1 MTENT
6 PLGRALTTIR
16 ELRGELDQMRHP
28 RPVAIVGVGLRFPQG
43 ATSLDAFSAQLRAG
57 ISRSM
62 PFPDSRRRHD
72 RAEWEDLGNAPGSY
86 LDDIWSFD
94 CGYFGIGEDEARAVD
109 PRTRLM
115 LELTIEAL
123 DDAGLDL
130 ESVAGPRTGLF
141 LVTTGTEHLRWAT
154 AATPEWAHGSGDCF
168 ALGRLS
174 FHLGIEGPATC
185 VDTACSSAI
194 VALDGARRAL
204 QRGEC
209 DLALVGG
216 AQLVLDPGDYRI
228 GHVAGLLSAQ
238 GRCRSFDDHADGF
251 IRGEGAGILL
261 LCREEDALRYGVGVQ
276 GLIHASGVCQTGRA
290 TGFAIPNVLAES
302 EGIRTVCSES
312 GVNLDQIGL
321 VEAHGTASKIGDAVE
336 IEALARAFAE
346 RDVAEPLLVTCSKP
360 VLGHTES
367 LAGLSGVLAALAAL
381 RSGEAAPVAGLHE
394 RNTMVEWDTLPLE
407 LLRTTRPLPAQKPL
421 VLVSALGM
429 GGANGY
435 VVLGPAPTTIGVIH
449 SRTVPRRSWHHV
461 DCSPEL
467 VKEPAELGPQPKP
480 TAQLTISEPASL
492 PDRLVAIGWQM
503 AETARGYLL
512 SEIRVVPGP
521 EPLTAE
527 VVGCLLAVGGRT
539 VIRSPEELALRVDDA
554 LVLDL
559 SGTVAGSGM
568 VATENLRT
576 VLAAGVH
583 PGVDVVSQEQIA
595 RWWEIALHGEGV
607 VLDIAGSTT
616 PEEAI
621 LEWLRQPEAVSGCV
635 RADRLHVLT
644 GTALPAAPRP
654 VDSGRGWR
662 VTAAIPGRLESVAP
676 VAAEPV
682 ACGAGE
688 VRIRVNAAG
697 LNFSD
702 VLKAL
707 GRYPGQ
713 AGDPMLGVECSGTV
727 EAVGEDVNDLRLGE
741 RVMAI
746 APGTFAQ
753 TVLTP
758 RHLVAPVPD
767 GMDMELAAGVPVAFL
782 TAALAVLVEGRPL
795 PGQTL
800 LVHSAAGGVG
810 QAVIQIARAAGT
822 RVLATASTP
831 QKRALLQEL
840 GAAEVADSRSDDFV
854 SMVQSASHGL
864 GVDVLVNSLSGQLFA
879 ASIGLMA
886 AGGRFVELGKHEI
899 YGQGELPLS
908 FFREGRSF
916 AAVDLDALVWRQP
929 DAVRALWDTVARGF
943 VTGAYHPIQT
953 TRVNISEL
961 PSVMEQMAEGRHVG
975 KIVVAGLHDTLF
987 TPPPTAATSKRPG
1000 TAYISGWPAAAAQE
1014 SAAGLLR
1021 GGWKT
1026 FTLRG
1031 NDDPRQLAAAAYP
1044 LRLAGASITEEPVAT
1059 AERVVVLAPVA
1070 AANADTWESLAA
1082 TIRLSRCTRATIVV
1096 EDSSVLPPALA
1107 WARTLTDE
1115 RRHVDVCQRCAPHV
1129 MPELES
1135 VPAAVARL
1143 SPEFASSLGVMS
1155 VTQHVGTP
1163 STPTSTQ
1170 VLAAMPGASRVRLMS
1185 QATVGVAASVL
1196 GVEAMTVD
1204 PHAPLTELGFTSL
1217 RSLQFR
1223 QRLEDELGLVL
1234 PATLGWQYPTL
1245 ERIASHLVDLLE
1257 QQALGGP
1264 TRIAAMPAPEERT
1277 IGGPAST
1284 AAGVSDD
1291 VPVVDAE
1298 SLNRKIDQLEKEL
1311 SR

>member
-16 ELRGELDQMRHP
+16 ELRDELDQIRHP

-43 ATSLDAFSAQLRAG
+43 ATSLDAFSAQLCAG
-57 ISRSM
+57 VPRSM
-62 PFPDSRRRHD
+62 PFPESRRKHGH
-72 RAEWEDLGNAPGSY
+72 AEWEDLGSAPGSY

-115 LELTIEAL
+115 LELTVEAL

-130 ESVAGPRTGLF
+130 AAVAGPRTGLF
-141 LVTTGTEHLRWAT
+141 LVTTGKDYLRWAT
-154 AATPEWAHGSGDCF
+154 DVTPEWARGSGDCF

-194 VALDGARRAL
+194 VALDSARRAL

-216 AQLVLDPGDYRI
+216 VQLILDPEDYRT
-228 GHVAGLLSAQ
+228 GHAAGLLSVQ
-238 GRCRSFDDHADGF
+238 GRCRSFGDHADGF
-251 IRGEGAGILL
+251 IRGEGAGMLL
-261 LCREEDALRYGVGVQ
+261 LCREEDALHYGVGVQ

-290 TGFAIPNVLAES
+290 TGFAVPNVLAES
-302 EGIRTVCSES
+302 EGIRAVCGES
-312 GVNLDQIGL
+312 GVDLDQIGL
-321 VEAHGTASKIGDAVE
+321 VEAHGTASEIGDAVE
-336 IEALARAFAE
+336 IEALARAFAD
-346 RDVAEPLLVTCSKP
+346 RDAAEPLLVTCSKP

-367 LAGLSGVLAALAAL
+367 LAGLSGLLAALAAL
-381 RSGEAAPVAGLHE
+381 RSGEVAPVAGLRE
-394 RNTMVEWDTLPLE
+394 RNTMVEWDALPLE
-407 LLRTTRPLPAQKPL
+407 PLRSTRPLPTQRPL
-421 VLVSALGM
+421 ILVSALGM

-435 VVLGPAPTTIGVIH
+435 LVLGPAPTRGAIH
-449 SRTVPRRSWHHV
+449 RRTATRRFWHHV

-467 VKEPAELGPQPKP
+467 VEPVAERRPRPRP
-480 TAQLTISEPASL
+480 AVEPTISEPASL
-492 PDRLVAIGWQM
+492 PDRLVAINWQM
-503 AETARGYLL
+503 AETARGDLP
-512 SEIRVVPGP
+512 SDIRVVPGP

-527 VVGCLLAVGGRT
+527 VLGCLLAAGGRA
-539 VIRSPEELALRVDDA
+539 VILPPEELVRRVDDA

-583 PGVDVVSQEQIA
+583 PGVEVVNREQIA
-595 RWWEIALHGEGV
+595 RWWEIVLHGEGA

-616 PEEAI
+616 PDEAVR
-621 LEWLRQPEAVSGCV
+621 EWLKQPEAVSGCM
-635 RADRLHVLT
+635 RAGRLHVLT
-644 GTALPAAPRP
+644 GSVLPETPRP
-654 VDSGRGWR
+654 VVSGRSWR
-662 VTAAIPGRLESVAP
+662 VIAATPGRLESVAP

-682 ACGAGE
+682 TCDAGE
-688 VRIRVNAAG
+688 VRIRVSAAG

-713 AGDPMLGVECSGTV
+713 IGDPMLGVECSGTV
-727 EAVGEDVNDLRLGE
+727 EAVGEDVNDLRPGE

-753 TVLTP
+753 TVVTP

-767 GMDMELAAGVPVAFL
+767 GIDMELAAGVPVAFL
-782 TAALAVLVEGRPL
+782 TAAHAVLVEGRPL
-795 PGQTL
+795 TGQTL

-810 QAVIQIARAAGT
+810 QAVIQIALAAGA

-854 SMVQSASHGL
+854 SMVQSASRGL

-886 AGGRFVELGKHEI
+886 AGGRFVELGKRDI
-899 YGQGELPLS
+899 YGQDDLPLS

-916 AAVDLDALVWRQP
+916 AAVDLDALVWRHP
-929 DAVRALWDTVARGF
+929 EAVRALWGTVARGF
-943 VTGAYHPIQT
+943 ATGAYHPIQT
-953 TRVNISEL
+953 TKVNIAEL
-961 PSVMEQMAEGRHVG
+961 PLAMEQMAEGRHVG
-975 KIVVAGLHDTLF
+975 KIVVTGLQDTLF
-987 TPPPTAATSKRPG
+987 TPPSTAVTSKRSG
-1000 TAYISGWPAAAAQE
+1000 TAYVSGWPAAAAQE

-1021 GGWKT
+1021 GGWRT
-1026 FTLRG
+1026 FILRG
-1031 NDDPRQLAAAAYP
+1031 NDDPRQHAAAAYP
-1044 LRLAGASITEEPVAT
+1044 LRLAGASITEESVAT

-1070 AANADTWESLAA
+1070 AANADAWEPLAA
-1082 TIRLSRCTRATIVV
+1082 TIRLRRCTRATIVV
-1096 EDSSVLPPALA
+1096 EESSVLPIALA

-1115 RRHVDVCQRCAPHV
+1115 SRHVDVCQRCAPHV

-1143 SPEFASSLGVMS
+1143 SPEFAFSLGVAS
-1155 VTQHVGTP
+1155 VTRRVATP
-1163 STPTSTQ
+1163 RTPTSKQ

-1185 QATVGVAASVL
+1185 QVIVGVAASVL
-1196 GVEAMTVD
+1196 GVEATTVD

-1245 ERIASHLVDLLE
+1245 GRIASHLVDLLE
-1257 QQALGGP
+1257 QQTP
-1264 TRIAAMPAPEERT
+1264 
-1277 IGGPAST
+1277 GGPARIAVT
-1284 AAGVSDD
+1284 PPAERTTDIPAPNAAEVSDD

-1311 SR
+1311 FR